1 MEHVELHDTLGL
13 LLRDKGSEIWHVSSG
28 AKVYDAI
35 ALMAEKK
42 IGALLVMDEGKLVGI
57 LSERDY
63 ARKVT
68 LRGKTTKETVVRE
81 IMSSPVIHASP
92 KNTVGECMSVMTDHR
107 IRHIPVVEEGTVVGV
122 LSIGDI
128 VKWIITAQQ
137 ETITQ
142 LHGYI
147 TGRYPG

>member
-1 MEHVELHDTLGL
+1 
-13 LLRDKGSEIWHVSSG
+13 
-28 AKVYDAI
+28 
-35 ALMAEKK
+35 MAEKK

-68 LRGKTTKETVVRE
+68 LRGKTSKETLVRE
-81 IMSSPVIHASP
+81 IMSSPVIHVSP
-92 KNTVGECMSVMTDHR
+92 KHTVGDCMSLMTDHR
-107 IRHIPVVEEGTVVGV
+107 IRHIPVVEEGKVVGV

>member
-1 MEHVELHDTLGL
+1 MELHDTIGSL
-13 LLRDKGSEIWHVSSG
+13 LKDKGHQVWSIPPD
-28 AKVYDAI
+28 ALVYEAI
-35 ALMAEKK
+35 ERMAEKK
-42 IGALLVMDEGKLVGI
+42 VGALLVMAEGRLLGI
-57 LSERDY
+57 VSERDY

-68 LRGKTTKETVVRE
+68 LRGKTSKETTVRE